1 MRLEARSPLKP
12 RVGDFL
18 FAAGLFR
25 AHLGV
30 HGGTC
35 ASSAGLLPGE
45 RWTAAGGVLNGP
57 GVRRVVGG
65 RRGWLDLGASL
76 PTFGHMVED
85 ITSES
90 STPAAS
96 SFVPLTFEQVRVLGC
111 LIEKE
116 NTTPDAYPL
125 TLNSLTLACNQTTNR
140 EPVTSLLETQVL
152 EALEGLKARKFAF
165 QVTLVGARV
174 QKFKHNLAGKLPH
187 LEKPEIAIL
196 CVLLLRGAQ
205 TVGELRQRTERLYD
219 FPDLPGLEATMQSMM
234 KNEHGE
240 PLVVCFPP
248 GSGRKSSLY
257 LHTLA
262 GVPEVPV
269 TGAKAEIASFEPV
282 SGAVREDHLLWRA
295 RIEDELKA
303 LREELRSLK
312 EKLGEP

>member
-1 MRLEARSPLKP
+1 ME
-12 RVGDFL
+12 
-18 FAAGLFR
+18 
-25 AHLGV
+25 
-30 HGGTC
+30 
-35 ASSAGLLPGE
+35 
-45 RWTAAGGVLNGP
+45 
-57 GVRRVVGG
+57 
-65 RRGWLDLGASL
+65 
-76 PTFGHMVED
+76 ED
-85 ITSES
+85 IINES

-116 NTTPDAYPL
+116 STTPDAYPL
-125 TLNSLTLACNQTTNR
+125 TLNSLTLACNQSTNR

-152 EALEGLKARKFAF
+152 DALEGLKARKFAF
-165 QVTLVGARV
+165 QLTQAGARV

-205 TVGELRQRTERLYD
+205 TVGELRQRTERLYH
-219 FPDLPGLEATMQSMM
+219 FSDLPSLETTLQSMM

-248 GSGRKSSLY
+248 GPGRKSSVY

-262 GVPEVPV
+262 GVPEVPLI
-269 TGAKAEIASFEPV
+269 GAKTEIASFEPV
-282 SGAVREDHLLWRA
+282 FGAVREDDPLWRV
-295 RIEDELKA
+295 RIEGELKA

-312 EKLGEP
+312 EELGEP